1 MGPPGRIAQYKAIET
16 TGPFFGLQ
24 LRWPPNNIA
33 DTEADALARLFALP
47 GSQYSAPEF
56 SWKFGVPPGGVGFL
70 NGNALGESYGHDLF
84 VGAAQPGLE
93 GGQLFHF
100 DVCDEEGAPRILLD
114 DPRLADL
121 VADNLGKFDIT
132 ESESLLFGRDFGVT
146 TDIQTGRTET
156 CSWSPSRTAPSTRS
170 SNGAPGA
177 PGPAPFTLDL
187 GAKKQRLKKKLKFF
201 ATASDDS
208 TVVVTGKALTETT
221 TELAANQKTK
231 VKAKLKRK
239 ARKKLAKRLDR
250 KGKAKTKVE
259 ATATH
264 QGCSSATEKLT
275 VKLKN

>member
-1 MGPPGRIAQYKAIET
+1 M
-16 TGPFFGLQ
+16 
-24 LRWPPNNIA
+24 
-33 DTEADALARLFALP
+33 
-47 GSQYSAPEF
+47 
-56 SWKFGVPPGGVGFL
+56 
-70 NGNALGESYGHDLF
+70 
-84 VGAAQPGLE
+84 GAAQPGLE

-100 DVCDEEGAPRILLD
+100 DVCDEEGDPPRILLD

-146 TDIQTGRTET
+146 TDIQTGPNGNLFLVSLSDGAVYEIF
-156 CSWSPSRTAPSTRS
+156 
-170 SNGAPGA
+170 NGAPGA
-177 PGPAPFTLDL
+177 PGPAALHPRP
-187 GAKKQRLKKKLKFF
+187 GGEEAEAKKKLKFF

-250 KGKAKTKVE
+250 RGKAKTKVE

-264 QGCSSATEKLT
+264 QGGSSATDKVT